1 MEPADGLAYIGRNP
15 VHSRNVYVATGD
27 SGHGMTHAT
36 IAAMLIKDL
45 ITGRAN
51 PWESLYDPSRKITHS
66 LGEYAREN
74 LNFVKQ
80 YADFVTRGEVGSVE
94 EIAPGNGAVLRHG
107 MTKLAV
113 YRDAAGDAHAYSAV
127 CPHAGCIVHWNP
139 TEESWD
145 CPCHGSRFD
154 PQGHV
159 VNGPANSPLAPAHIE
174 NLAAAQPRSAAEDQ
188 PPR

>member
-1 MEPADGLAYIGRNP
+1 MEPVDLLAYIGRNP
-15 VHSRNVYVATGD
+15 MHSRNVYIATGD

-36 IAAMLIKDL
+36 IAAMLLRDL

-51 PWESLYDPSRKITHS
+51 PWETLYDPSRKVTHS

-80 YADFVTRGEVGSVE
+80 YADFITRGEVSSIDEISAGS
-94 EIAPGNGAVLRHG
+94 GAVLRHG

-113 YRDAAGDAHAYSAV
+113 YRDAQGAVHAHSAV

-139 TEESWD
+139 TEKTWD

-154 PQGHV
+154 PQGQV
-159 VNGPANSPLAPAHIE
+159 VNGPANSPLPPVQLDGPKDESRA
-174 NLAAAQPRSAAEDQ
+174 SATRE
-188 PPR
+188 R